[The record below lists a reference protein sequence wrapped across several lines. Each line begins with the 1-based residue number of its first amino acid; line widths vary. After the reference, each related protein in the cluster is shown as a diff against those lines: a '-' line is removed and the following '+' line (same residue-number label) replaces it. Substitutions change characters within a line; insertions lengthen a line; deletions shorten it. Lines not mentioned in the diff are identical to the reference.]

1 MNHEHDLPP
10 FSDPAHEREWQAQ
23 ERALQ
28 AERRSLAPDADD
40 ARVRRYRL
48 LTRTLREPMPETLPT
63 DFARQMAARVAA
75 ASSRRQVAG
84 AGFEFTLASALV
96 IVLLMAGG
104 VVLAYYGNAWLPAFR
119 GLLPSSSTPA
129 TGWLLALGGCLDAS
143 WLLGLWQQH
152 AHSPTA

>member
-10 FSDPAHEREWQAQ
+10 FSDPALEREWQAQ

-28 AERRSLAPDADD
+28 AERLGLDPANGD

-48 LTRTLREPMPETLPT
+48 LARTLRESMPDALPA
-63 DFARQMAARVAA
+63 DFARQMAAQVAA
-75 ASSRRQVAG
+75 APTRRPVTG
-84 AGFEFTLASALV
+84 TRFESALASAL
-96 IVLLMAGG
+96 IAVLLMAGG

-119 GLLPSSSTPA
+119 GLLPSSSAPA
-129 TGWLLALGGCLDAS
+129 TGWLLALGGCLGAS

-152 AHSPTA
+152 THGPIA